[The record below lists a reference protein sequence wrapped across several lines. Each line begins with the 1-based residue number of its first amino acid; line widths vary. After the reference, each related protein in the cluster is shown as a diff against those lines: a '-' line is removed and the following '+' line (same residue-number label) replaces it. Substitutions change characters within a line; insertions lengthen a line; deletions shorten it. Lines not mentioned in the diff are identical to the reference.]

1 MAATKRAQ
9 VLMDPSDYERLEEI
23 ARLRHVSVGQLIR
36 LALRKEY
43 LGAARATGG
52 IVDAIAA
59 NDLPVDDWDVLE
71 KELLEGYDARLP

>member
-9 VLMDPSDYERLEEI
+9 ILMEPTEYERLEEI

-43 LGAARATGG
+43 LGAPRRPSG

-59 NDLPVDDWDVLE
+59 SDLPVDDWDVLE